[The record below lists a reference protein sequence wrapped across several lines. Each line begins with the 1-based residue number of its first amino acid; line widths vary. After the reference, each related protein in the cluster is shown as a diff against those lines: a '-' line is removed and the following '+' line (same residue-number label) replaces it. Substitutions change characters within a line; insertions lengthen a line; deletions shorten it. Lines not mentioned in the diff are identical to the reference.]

1 MQVLPRFISTDMA
14 GGDERECLQEYLTDP
29 ADMLN
34 RVFLKG
40 YQWPFDVN
48 KVDGGS
54 SLIDLI
60 VYHETKVKHRR
71 IFLDYRTNPLGE
83 NFSFDELNEEAKDYL
98 QRAGALLGTPIE
110 RLERLNAPAAAFYRE
125 RGVNLAERPLEI
137 ALCAQHNNGGIDV
150 DGWWQ
155 TRIQGLFVAGE
166 AAGTHGVTRPGG
178 SALNAGQVGA
188 ERAALDIARRGRR
201 VSVLPQDWI
210 RQEQA
215 CATLMALAD
224 NPVSDS
230 DALRCAMADVTGD
243 MSAAGGPVR
252 DAAAILALIDTTRD
266 RLGTL
271 NRLPIPGPE
280 ALPDLYRYYDIL
292 HAQLVFLSAMADYAR
307 SGGLSRG
314 SALYTD
320 PSGKLPCEELPESY
334 RFLPDEGESRD
345 RVQLAGL
352 EPDGAVRIQWRSVRP
367 IPEEEDFFENVWRG
381 YREDGN
387 VN

>member
-188 ERAALDIARRGRR
+188 ERAAL
-201 VSVLPQDWI
+201 
-210 RQEQA
+210 
-215 CATLMALAD
+215 
-224 NPVSDS
+224 
-230 DALRCAMADVTGD
+230 
-243 MSAAGGPVR
+243 
-252 DAAAILALIDTTRD
+252 
-266 RLGTL
+266 
-271 NRLPIPGPE
+271 
-280 ALPDLYRYYDIL
+280 
-292 HAQLVFLSAMADYAR
+292 
-307 SGGLSRG
+307 
-314 SALYTD
+314 
-320 PSGKLPCEELPESY
+320 
-334 RFLPDEGESRD
+334 
-345 RVQLAGL
+345 
-352 EPDGAVRIQWRSVRP
+352 
-367 IPEEEDFFENVWRG
+367 
-381 YREDGN
+381 
-387 VN
+387 